1 MKIEELKLELE
12 KERFLYQNMI
22 DEFLPKSGNL
32 SEIDENNKKKL
43 LHQRDK
49 LRLLQKEISQL
60 EDLNMD
66 DAQHEEFIKK
76 LKEKFND
83 E

>member
-1 MKIEELKLELE
+1 MKIEELKVELE

-43 LHQRDK
+43 LYQRD
-49 LRLLQKEISQL
+49 
-60 EDLNMD
+60 
-66 DAQHEEFIKK
+66 
-76 LKEKFND
+76 
-83 E
+83 